1 METGEIH
8 ISRAARQVTFPA
20 RFMVVG
26 AMNPCPCGYSGHPTI
41 ECQCSPAQII
51 RYRSKISGPLLDRF
65 DLHVEVPVQG
75 GDVFM
80 QHGEPGESSAHVR
93 ARVVAARSLQN
104 ARGTLNAELSGKA
117 LQTACQLDS
126 DSEQL
131 LLRAMEKLGL
141 SARALHRI
149 LRVARTLADL
159 DASADVARAHLM
171 EALGYRQ
178 LDRRNGQSSLVSS

>member
-1 METGEIH
+1 
-8 ISRAARQVTFPA
+8 
-20 RFMVVG
+20 
-26 AMNPCPCGYSGHPTI
+26 
-41 ECQCSPAQII
+41 
-51 RYRSKISGPLLDRF
+51 
-65 DLHVEVPVQG
+65 
-75 GDVFM
+75 M
-80 QHGEPGESSAHVR
+80 QHGDPGESSAQVR

-159 DASADVARAHLM
+159 DASAYVVRAHLV